1 MKLSGKQENYI
12 QVGHPDNSSWSPPGP
27 LLVSSWSPP
36 CPSWWEEVQLVL
48 GVSWS
53 AAPGAQTLCD
63 GF

>member
-12 QVGHPDNSSWSPPGP
+12 QVGHPDNSPWPSPGP
-27 LLVSSWSPP
+27 LLV
-36 CPSWWEEVQLVL
+36 PSWWEEVQLVVL